1 MTEPWGQ
8 PPPPGPPPGPPP
20 PPPPPPGPPV
30 VEQHVHHH
38 HHEEEEGFLEELFDR
53 DDHRHRTGGHR
64 PRHGG
69 GGGGGDVLH
78 QRIRARYG
86 RTMDVGDVLAWLDFR
101 VTELHAAVLEGE
113 RHPSRVPGSPVRMSG
128 LDALLNTDAT
138 AFRTLT
144 ELGARMDRIEEKL
157 DRLLAKE

>member
-8 PPPPGPPPGPPP
+8 PPPPGPPP

-30 VEQHVHHH
+30 EQHVHHH
-38 HHEEEEGFLEELFDR
+38 HHEEEDGFFEELFDG
-53 DDHRHRTGGHR
+53 DDHHRRSSHR
-64 PRHGG
+64 PRHS
-69 GGGGGDVLH
+69 GGGDVLH
-78 QRIRARYG
+78 QRVRTRFG
-86 RTMDVGDVLAWLDFR
+86 RTIDVGDLLAWLDFR

-144 ELGARMDRIEEKL
+144 ELSGRMDRIEEKL

>member
-38 HHEEEEGFLEELFDR
+38 HHEDEDGFFEELVDR
-53 DDHRHRTGGHR
+53 DEHRHRSR
-64 PRHGG
+64 RSPY
-69 GGGGGDVLH
+69 GGGDDVLR
-78 QRIRARYG
+78 QRVRTRYG
-86 RTMDVGDVLAWLDFR
+86 RSMNVGDLLAWLDFR
-101 VTELHAAVLEGE
+101 VNELHAAVLEGE

-144 ELGARMDRIEEKL
+144 ELGARLDRIEEKL

>member
-8 PPPPGPPPGPPP
+8 PPPPGTP
-20 PPPPPPGPPV
+20 PPPPPPGPP

-38 HHEEEEGFLEELFDR
+38 HHEEEEGFLEELFD
-53 DDHRHRTGGHR
+53 DDGHRRHRAHR
-64 PRHGG
+64 PQH
-69 GGGGGDVLH
+69 GGGDVLR
-78 QRIRARYG
+78 QRVRTRYG
-86 RTMDVGDVLAWLDFR
+86 RTMDVGDLLAWLDFR
-101 VTELHAAVLEGE
+101 VNELHAAVLEGE

-144 ELGARMDRIEEKL
+144 ELGARLDRIEEKL
-157 DRLLAKE
+157 DRLLEK

>member
-8 PPPPGPPPGPPP
+8 PAPPGPPP
-20 PPPPPPGPPV
+20 PPGPP

-38 HHEEEEGFLEELFDR
+38 HHEDEDGFLEELFDR
-53 DDHRHRTGGHR
+53 DDHRGGHR
-64 PRHGG
+64 PRP
-69 GGGGGDVLH
+69 GGGDVL
-78 QRIRARYG
+78 RRRVRTRYG
-86 RTMDVGDVLAWLDFR
+86 RTIDVGDLLAWLDFR

-157 DRLLAKE
+157 DRLLARE